1 MMLKHRARFGVEQG
15 ERTGEH
21 VVLELGIL
29 WLAERTP
36 EGEVTPECTRRLG
49 PLDDRQGRGQ
59 RDGGDAGCFEDV
71 GEHTHGARAERSNG
85 GEEHDVDAVGLQGR
99 CRGRARILSLIHI

>member
-36 EGEVTPECTRRLG
+36 GKSHQSARGGWVRSTTDRVEASVTVAMPAASKTWASTLTVRV
-49 PLDDRQGRGQ
+49 QSGQ
-59 RDGGDAGCFEDV
+59 TG
-71 GEHTHGARAERSNG
+71 
-85 GEEHDVDAVGLQGR
+85 
-99 CRGRARILSLIHI
+99 